1 MEFIVNNWYM
11 ILAAMVLLVSAI
23 YIVVKFF
30 RQPSGE
36 QVRKVKR
43 WLLIAVI
50 ETEKQFGGGTGTVKL
65 RKVYDLFVARWPW
78 VAKVVPFELFS
89 TWVDEALAEM
99 RELLEK
105 NLAVAAYVYGTE
117 EGVDVDDLNDTQLR
131 SLLEEMGLVDLNDG
145 TMTRGK
151 MLELLEKEVE
161 HEDT

>member
-11 ILAAMVLLVSAI
+11 ILATVVLLASAI

-30 RQPSGE
+30 RQPSSE
-36 QVRKVKR
+36 QVRKVKQ

-50 ETEKQFGGGTGTVKL
+50 EAEKQFGGGTGTVKL
-65 RKVYDLFVARWPW
+65 HKVYDLFVARWPW

-117 EGVDVDDLNDTQLR
+117 DGVNVDDLSDSQLR
-131 SLLEEMGLVDLNDG
+131 ALLEEMGVVGLNDG
-145 TMTRGK
+145 PMTREE
-151 MLELLEKEVE
+151 MMELLDQVE
-161 HEDT
+161 TE

>member
-11 ILAAMVLLVSAI
+11 ILAAVVLLACAI
-23 YIVVKFF
+23 HIVVKFF

-36 QVRKVKR
+36 QVRKVKQ

-78 VAKVVPFELFS
+78 MAKVVPFELFS

-105 NLAVAAYVYGTE
+105 NLEIAAYVYGTE
-117 EGVDVDDLNDTQLR
+117 EGMDVDDLSESQLR
-131 SLLEEMGLVDLNDG
+131 ALLEQMGVELSDHAL
-145 TMTRGK
+145 TREE
-151 MLELLEKEVE
+151 MLELLEQVE
-161 HEDT
+161 TE

>member
-11 ILAAMVLLVSAI
+11 ILAAVVLLASAI

-36 QVRKVKR
+36 QVRKVKQ

-50 ETEKQFGGGTGTVKL
+50 EAEKQFGGGTGTVKL

-78 VAKVVPFELFS
+78 MAKIVPFELFS

-117 EGVDVDDLNDTQLR
+117 EGVDVEDLNDTQLR
-131 SLLEEMGLVDLNDG
+131 SLLEEMGVELPDNAL
-145 TMTRGK
+145 TREE
-151 MLELLEKEVE
+151 MSELLEKEAE

>member
-11 ILAAMVLLVSAI
+11 ILAAVVLLACAI

-36 QVRKVKR
+36 QVRKVKQ

-50 ETEKQFGGGTGTVKL
+50 EAEKQFGGGTGTVKL

-89 TWVDEALAEM
+89 TWVDEALDEM

-105 NLAVAAYVYGTE
+105 NLEIAAYVYGTE
-117 EGVDVDDLNDTQLR
+117 EGMDVDDLSDSRLR
-131 SLLEEMGLVDLNDG
+131 ALLEQMGVELPDNA
-145 TMTRGK
+145 MTREE
-151 MLELLEKEVE
+151 MMDLLDHAAIE
-161 HEDT
+161 